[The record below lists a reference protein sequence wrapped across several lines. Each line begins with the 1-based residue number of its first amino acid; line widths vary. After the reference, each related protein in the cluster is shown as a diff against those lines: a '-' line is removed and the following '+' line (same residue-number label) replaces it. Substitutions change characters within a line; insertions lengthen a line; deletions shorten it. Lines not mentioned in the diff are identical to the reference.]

1 MACILAVMITDE
13 SSLAEIAASAS
24 GARGK
29 KTSPQRS
36 PVSTPQRTKWRNVS
50 LEVLGSDRSLNL
62 GNIPV
67 FPGGPSV
74 GDRAMDTPVPE
85 SQDSAFSFGAPVA
98 GSQDDALAQQAQ
110 NMDISAGSSS
120 SAALIVGDAPG
131 VSKLLC
137 PVIGC
142 PCADASRDPGWNSDD
157 SLRRHVDLH
166 LVGELPGK
174 PPVQWLQDRNLTAC
188 LVCGFSASRR
198 IHGGIHSSCWPRSF

>member
-1 MACILAVMITDE
+1 MTAQSARRHFGPSVFTHSICGAWDRFPSDGSPLRRVACIFAVMITDE

-85 SQDSAFSFGAPVA
+85 SQDSAFSFGENTMVGSVGGETLATGEGWEASVENKYLRSMRRSWAHKGVLPIRA
-98 GSQDDALAQQAQ
+98 G
-110 NMDISAGSSS
+110 
-120 SAALIVGDAPG
+120 
-131 VSKLLC
+131 
-137 PVIGC
+137 
-142 PCADASRDPGWNSDD
+142 
-157 SLRRHVDLH
+157 
-166 LVGELPGK
+166 
-174 PPVQWLQDRNLTAC
+174 
-188 LVCGFSASRR
+188 
-198 IHGGIHSSCWPRSF
+198 